1 MHPVVVTCP
10 SCGYPASNVG
20 VPQLS
25 SAVGSTNAGT
35 TLHSVPVMAAVP
47 VTVGGTS
54 SWVQEI
60 VCTNGRL
67 SLPHASTNIH
77 VRVCELM
84 QPVVVTC
91 PSCGYP
97 ASSVGVPQLSSAVG
111 STNAGTTLHSV
122 PVMAAVPVTVGG
134 TSSCV
139 HEIVCTNGALS
150 LPHASTN
157 IHVRVCARSDEWR

>member
-1 MHPVVVTCP
+1 
-10 SCGYPASNVG
+10 
-20 VPQLS
+20 
-25 SAVGSTNAGT
+25 
-35 TLHSVPVMAAVP
+35 
-47 VTVGGTS
+47 
-54 SWVQEI
+54 
-60 VCTNGRL
+60 
-67 SLPHASTNIH
+67 
-77 VRVCELM
+77 M

-157 IHVRVCARSDEWR
+157 IHVRVCELMQPVVVTCPSCGYRSGERGVGKLSSAVGSTTEARS